1 VTKPLEFHAELR
13 KHGDVVVR
21 GPAVGVFGGTQEPG
35 VIRFD
40 GEIYV
45 RTGKVIGSGESPT
58 YRVYEW
64 EPHGMMRGT
73 CEELL
78 VNAKADAT

>member
-1 VTKPLEFHAELR
+1 
-13 KHGDVVVR
+13 
-21 GPAVGVFGGTQEPG
+21 

-45 RTGKVIGSGESPT
+45 RRDKVIGSGRGPT

-73 CEELL
+73 CDELL
-78 VNAKADAT
+78 VNAGADAT